1 MMQPLPVPVTFDT
14 EAALVESFL
23 GALRADRAFGQVQVT
38 TEWNHKSG
46 LVDVLVRD
54 AANSLIAFE
63 AKLRDWKR
71 AFMQAYRNTAYANK
85 AYVLL
90 PEIAAHVALK
100 HREEFELRGIG
111 LCAMTGDGVQVL
123 IDAAE
128 QEPLLRWLRSLAHEH
143 FDTTVPGDE
152 RPQPKNSSGRT
163 KRLQRAGV

>member
-1 MMQPLPVPVTFDT
+1 MTQPAPAPAIFAT
-14 EAALVESFL
+14 EAALVDSFV
-23 GALRADRAFGQVQVT
+23 GALRAHRAFGHVQVT
-38 TEWNHKSG
+38 TEWNHKAG

-90 PEIAAHVALK
+90 PESAAQAAMK

-128 QEPLLRWLRSLAHEH
+128 QEPLLRWVRSLAHEH

-152 RPQPKNSSGRT
+152 HLQSKNSGGRAR
-163 KRLQRAGV
+163 RLQRARV

>member
-1 MMQPLPVPVTFDT
+1 MRQLSASATTFET
-14 EAALVESFL
+14 EAALVASFL
-23 GALRADRAFGQVQVT
+23 GALRADGAFGRVQIA

-63 AKLRDWKR
+63 AKLSDWKR

-90 PEIAAHVALK
+90 PESTAQVALK

-111 LCAMTGDGVQVL
+111 LCAMQADGVQVL

-128 QEPLLRWLRSLAHEH
+128 QDPLVKWLRAKAHEH
-143 FDTTVPGDE
+143 FDVAAHE
-152 RPQPKNSSGRT
+152 RGNQP
-163 KRLQRAGV
+163 AAADCCAAV